1 MYRNRQAFDAFPHS
15 HRPKGITVKTL
26 LLSIAAALLMLAGPA
41 SAADTKTAT
50 PAPAAAQKAPATAD
64 KLDINTATEKE
75 LSQLAGI
82 GDARAK
88 AIVKGR
94 PYKGKDELVSRNIIP
109 QSVYDK
115 IKDQVIAKQAK

>member
-1 MYRNRQAFDAFPHS
+1 
-15 HRPKGITVKTL
+15 VKTL

-41 SAADTKTAT
+41 SAADTKTAA

-115 IKDQVIAKQAK
+115 IKDQVIAKQGK

>member
-1 MYRNRQAFDAFPHS
+1 MN
-15 HRPKGITVKTL
+15 KL
-26 LLSIAAALLMLAGPA
+26 LLTMIASLLILVGPA
-41 SAADTKTAT
+41 FAADPPAKAGATALE
-50 PAPAAAQKAPATAD
+50 AAQKAPAAAD
-64 KLDINTATEKE
+64 KLDLNTATEKQ
-75 LSQLAGI
+75 LSELAGI

-94 PYKGKDELVSRNIIP
+94 PYKGKDELVERKIIP